1 MSIPA
6 RKLPP
11 PALEQPVTQPPT
23 PPATG
28 VSTWTRM
35 VLRFLN
41 AGLTPEDLEKMSPE
55 EINMRLW
62 HSPHP
67 PD

>member
-1 MSIPA
+1 MSTLAKRLASPA
-6 RKLPP
+6 G
-11 PALEQPVTQPPT
+11 EPVTTKASMPPT
-23 PPATG
+23 TG
-28 VSTWTRM
+28 VSVWTRM

-62 HSPHP
+62 HSPQP

>member
-1 MSIPA
+1 MGTLA
-6 RKLPP
+6 RRLSP
-11 PALEQPVTQPPT
+11 PATEPVATQKPAPPT
-23 PPATG
+23 TG

-41 AGLTPEDLEKMSPE
+41 AGLTPEDLEKMTPE